1 MTTRDV
7 YITKMK
13 LQLDELNLQMGKLE
27 LRAQEARED
36 VRDKYKAEMAKLHD
50 QSELAK
56 AKLADMQASTES
68 AWDGMVTEMD
78 KIRDAFVHSF
88 SYFKSQL

>member
-1 MTTRDV
+1 MTTRDI

-13 LQLDELNLQMGKLE
+13 TQLDELNVKMGKLE
-27 LRAQEARED
+27 ASAKEARED
-36 VRDKYKAEMAKLHD
+36 IRDKYKTEMAKLHA

-56 AKLADMQASTES
+56 TKLAHIQASSES

-78 KIRDAFVHSF
+78 KVRDAFVHSF
-88 SYFKSQL
+88 SYFKSQV

>member
-68 AWDGMVTEMD
+68 AWDGMVAEMD

>member
-36 VRDKYKAEMAKLHD
+36 VRDKYQAEMAKLHD
-50 QSELAK
+50 QSEVAK